1 MTALTVTAKG
11 QIILGRGLLQHLG
24 IAPGQQLE
32 VDKLAGGVLALR
44 VKAQHGLESFVGC
57 LPPPTRALTLD
68 ELRAFRSPA
77 SDTARPTA
85 PAPC

>member
-11 QIILGRGLLQHLG
+11 QITLRRGLLQHLG

-32 VDKLAGGVLALR
+32 VDQLAGGVLALH
-44 VKAQHGLESFVGC
+44 VKTPHGLESFVGC

-68 ELRAFRSPA
+68 ELNALSRQAWAQEP
-77 SDTARPTA
+77 
-85 PAPC
+85 

>member
-1 MTALTVTAKG
+1 MTALTMTAKG
-11 QIILGRGLLQHLG
+11 QITLGRGLLQHLG

-57 LPPPTRALTLD
+57 LPPPIRALTLD
-68 ELRAFRSPA
+68 ELGAFRSRA
-77 SDTARPTA
+77 SGTARPAA